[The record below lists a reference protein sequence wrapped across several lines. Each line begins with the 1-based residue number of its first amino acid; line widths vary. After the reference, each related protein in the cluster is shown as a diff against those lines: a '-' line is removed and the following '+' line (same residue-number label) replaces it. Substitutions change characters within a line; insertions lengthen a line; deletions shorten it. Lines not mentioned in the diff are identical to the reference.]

1 MFRST
6 GSDNFH
12 MDTMMTGFG
21 HNKGQVSPYA
31 NLKETTTPIHD
42 KGSILASK
50 PYLGGKPRH

>member
-1 MFRST
+1 
-6 GSDNFH
+6 

-21 HNKGQVSPYA
+21 NHKGPASPYA

-42 KGSILASK
+42 KGSILATK